1 MREKIIAIVGPTASG
16 KTRLSV
22 EIATALGAEILSFD
36 SMQIYRGMD
45 IGTAKP
51 TPEEKRGIP
60 HHMIDIAD
68 PREEYSV
75 SRFVEE
81 ADEILQSLLSQ
92 GKPVVLVGGTGLYI
106 DSLMKGLDFAPRPL
120 SGVRKELTAIAQE
133 QGVEVLMNRLRAVDP
148 DSAERIH
155 PSNQKRVIRA
165 LEIYLETG
173 KTMTQ
178 HNLETQEKPP
188 KYDPLWIGL
197 DYVNREALY
206 SRINRRVDLMVEQGL
221 LRELEGLLAQG
232 IPETATSMQAIG
244 YKELMGYIRGQ
255 CTLEEATDLLKQSS
269 RRYAKRQRTW
279 FRRNPKV
286 NWLMLEDEPDFDRVF
301 ESCLPLLR
309 HEAIGYM

>member
-1 MREKIIAIVGPTASG
+1 MKEPIIAIVGPTASG

-22 EIATALGAEILSFD
+22 ELAAHLGAEIISFD

-51 TPEEKRGIP
+51 TVEERRGIP
-60 HHMIDIAD
+60 HHMIDILD
-68 PREEYSV
+68 PREDFSV

-81 ADEILQSLLSQ
+81 ADGILQDILSR
-92 GKPVVLVGGTGLYI
+92 GKAVVLVGGTGLYI
-106 DSLMKGLDFAPRPL
+106 DSLMKGLEFAPFPQ
-120 SGVRKELTAIAQE
+120 SGVREELTRIAQE
-133 QGVEVLMNRLRAVDP
+133 QGIEVLMERLRAVDP
-148 DSAERIH
+148 ESAERIH

-165 LEIYLETG
+165 LEVYLESG

-206 SRINRRVDLMVEQGL
+206 TRINRRVDLMLEQGL
-221 LRELEGLLAQG
+221 LEELKGLLAQG
-232 IPETATSMQAIG
+232 IPEYATSMQAIG
-244 YKELMGYIRGQ
+244 YKELLSSIRGES
-255 CTLEEATDLLKQSS
+255 TPEEAVDLLKQAS

-286 NWLMLEDEPDFDRVF
+286 HWLMLEDEPDFNEVF
-301 ESCLPLLR
+301 QSCLPLW
-309 HEAIGYM
+309 EEWKTES

>member
-1 MREKIIAIVGPTASG
+1 MREQIIAIVGPTASG

-22 EIATALGAEILSFD
+22 ELAKTLGGEIISFD

-51 TPEEKRGIP
+51 TEEERCGIP
-60 HHMIDIAD
+60 HHMMDIID
-68 PREEYSV
+68 PREDYSV

-81 ADEILQSLLSQ
+81 ADGILQDILHR
-92 GKPVVLVGGTGLYI
+92 GKPVILVGGTGLYI
-106 DSLMKGLDFAPRPL
+106 DSLMKGLDFAPLPR
-120 SGVRKELTAIAQE
+120 SGVREELTRIAGE
-133 QGVEVLMNRLRAVDP
+133 QGIDVIVERLRAVDP
-148 DSAERIH
+148 ESAERIH

-165 LEIYLETG
+165 LEVYLESG

-178 HNLETQEKPP
+178 HNSETQEKPP

-206 SRINRRVDLMVEQGL
+206 GRINRRVELMLDQGL
-221 LRELEGLLAQG
+221 LQELERLLAQG
-232 IPETATSMQAIG
+232 IPRDATSMQAIG
-244 YKELMGYIRGQ
+244 YKELLGYLRGE
-255 CTLEEATDLLKQSS
+255 CTLQEAVDLLKQSS

-286 NWLMLEDEPDFDRVF
+286 NWLMLEDDPNPQAVLR
-301 ESCLPLLR
+301 SALSLL
-309 HEAIGYM
+309 E

>member
-1 MREKIIAIVGPTASG
+1 MKHNIIAIVGPTASG

-22 EIATALGAEILSFD
+22 ELAAELGAEIISFD
-36 SMQIYRGMD
+36 SMQIYKGMN

-51 TPEEKRGIP
+51 TTEERRGIP

-68 PREEYSV
+68 PREDYSV

-81 ADEILQSLLSQ
+81 ADKILQDILSRN
-92 GKPVVLVGGTGLYI
+92 KPVVLVGGTGLYI
-106 DSLMKGLDFAPRPL
+106 DSLIKGLEFAPLPQ
-120 SGVRKELTAIAQE
+120 SGVREELTAIAQTR
-133 QGVEVLMNRLRAVDP
+133 GIEVLMERLRAVDP
-148 DSAERIH
+148 ESAERIH

-165 LEIYLETG
+165 LEIYLESG

-178 HNLETQEKPP
+178 HNLESQEKAD

-206 SRINRRVDLMVEQGL
+206 GRINRRVDLMVEEGL
-221 LRELEGLLAQG
+221 LQELKELLAQG
-232 IPETATSMQAIG
+232 IPEKATSMQAIG
-244 YKELMGYIRGQ
+244 YKELMGYIHGE
-255 CTLEEATDLLKQSS
+255 CSLEEATDLLKQSS

-286 NWLMLEDEPDFDRVF
+286 NWLMLEDEPDFTQVF
-301 ESCLPLLR
+301 RSAMELIRLS
-309 HEAIGYM
+309 EGE

>member
-1 MREKIIAIVGPTASG
+1 MKERIIAIVGPTASG

-22 EIATALGAEILSFD
+22 ALAEALDGEIISFD

-51 TPEEKRGIP
+51 TVEERCGIP

-68 PREEYSV
+68 PREDYSV

-81 ADEILQSLLSQ
+81 ADRILQDILSR
-92 GKPVVLVGGTGLYI
+92 GKSVILVGGTGLYI
-106 DSLMKGLDFAPRPL
+106 DSLMKGLEFAPLPQ
-120 SGVRKELTAIAQE
+120 SGVREELTRIAQE
-133 QGVEVLMNRLRAVDP
+133 QGIEVLMDRLRAVDP
-148 DSAERIH
+148 ASAERIH

-165 LEIYLETG
+165 LEIYLESG

-188 KYDPLWIGL
+188 KYEPLWIGL

-206 SRINRRVDLMVEQGL
+206 DRINRRVDLMVEQGL
-221 LRELEGLLAQG
+221 LEELRELLSQG
-232 IPETATSMQAIG
+232 IPPEATSMQAIG
-244 YKELMGYIRGQ
+244 YKELLGYIGGE

-286 NWLMLEDEPDFDRVF
+286 NWLMLEDEPDFGQVLQ
-301 ESCLPLLR
+301 SALALL
-309 HEAIGYM
+309 